1 MKTYAD
7 TVKFLFSQLPMFQ
20 RIGGAAYKADLSNT
34 LKMCEL
40 AGNPELNLKYVHVAG
55 TNGKGSVCH
64 LIASVLQEQGYKV
77 GLYTSPHLKDFRER
91 IRVNGDKVPETWIV
105 EFVNHFKK
113 HWEEIEPSF
122 FEITF
127 LMALEYFN
135 FSEVDIAIME
145 TGMGGRLD
153 STNVILPEI
162 SVITNIGL
170 DHTQFLGDTLQQ
182 IAAEKAGIIKE
193 GVPVVLGE
201 MADEVYGVF
210 ENKAKEMHTSVTTV
224 RDSEIQNIPSDLV
237 GPYQDQNR
245 KTALLALAQLRS
257 KGWQIDNT
265 AIQRGFAKVKE
276 NTNLRGRWDIL
287 SEKPLTVAD
296 CAHNVDGLTMV
307 LNTIKKMDYHDL
319 HVVLGVV
326 GDKDVDAILDLFPQH
341 ATYYFCKAD
350 IPRGLDAE
358 KLQQMAQFKH
368 LRGEVFTSV
377 KKAYEAARLYATPND
392 LIFIGGSVFTVAEV
406 I

>member
-1 MKTYAD
+1 MKNYAD
-7 TVKFLFSQLPMFQ
+7 TVNFLFSQLPMFQ
-20 RIGGAAYKADLSNT
+20 RQGAAAYKADLSNT
-34 LKMCEL
+34 IKLCEI
-40 AGNPELNLKYVHVAG
+40 AGNPEKDLKYVHVAG

-64 LIASVLQEQGYKV
+64 MIASVLQEEGYKV

-91 IRVNGDKVPETWIV
+91 IRVNGDMVPESWII
-105 EFVNHFKK
+105 EFVNHYREQ
-113 HWEEIEPSF
+113 WAEIQPSF

-135 FSEVDIAIME
+135 FSGVDIAVME

-153 STNVILPEI
+153 STNVIQPEL

-170 DHTQFLGDTLQQ
+170 DHTQFLGDTLVK
-182 IAAEKAGIIKE
+182 IAVEKAGIIKPN
-193 GVPVVLGE
+193 VPVVLGQME
-201 MADEVYGVF
+201 ESAREVIQGR
-210 ENKAKEMHTSVTTV
+210 AKELGVSAYTAAEGVSNLQTDM
-224 RDSEIQNIPSDLV
+224 I
-237 GPYQDQNR
+237 GPYQNENVQ
-245 KTALLALAQLRS
+245 TALLAIEQLKAQ
-257 KGWQIDNT
+257 GWEISQG
-265 AIQRGFAKVKE
+265 AIERGFSRVKK

-296 CAHNVDGLTMV
+296 CAHNVSGLNMV
-307 LNTIKKMDYHDL
+307 LNTIKKMDFHDL

-368 LRGEVFTSV
+368 LRGEVFSSV
-377 KKAYEAARLYATPND
+377 RKAYEAARLYASPHD